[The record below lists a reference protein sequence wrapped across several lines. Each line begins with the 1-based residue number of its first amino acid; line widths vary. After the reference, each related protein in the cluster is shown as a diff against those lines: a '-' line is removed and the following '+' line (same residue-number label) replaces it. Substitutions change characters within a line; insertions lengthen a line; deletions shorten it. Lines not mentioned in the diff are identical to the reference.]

1 MGKKKIGIAIS
12 DPSHKIVTPFEVL
25 KKNKY
30 YLKELLLI
38 INDFNVGGIL
48 IGLPK
53 TDNDKNKMCQMVR
66 DLGVNIDKFLSENNF
81 DLPIFFWD
89 ESYTS
94 FEAEEITKDFFR
106 NTKEQNKHIDKFA
119 AKLMLD
125 DFFNENLDE
134 KKITESLHG
143 INVFDLTRV
152 LAGPTS
158 TQILGDL
165 GANVIKVERPNS
177 GDDSRNL
184 GPPYLDNS
192 SEIPQESSYYLSVN
206 RNKQSV
212 TIDLTKKEG
221 QMLAKKI
228 IKKCDVLVEN
238 FRAGNLKQYG
248 LDYKSVKK
256 INPKIIYCSITGFGQ
271 TGPYSKRGGYDY
283 LVQAMGGIMSITG
296 EKKGQPTKIGVGV
309 SDIITGLYACI
320 SILSALK
327 FRDVTSLGQH
337 IDISLMDS
345 QVAWLSYVAQG
356 YLTSGIT
363 PQRIGNDHPSIV
375 PYQTVKAKNGLMV
388 LAIAND
394 RQFKSF
400 CNFSGLKNLHLDP
413 KYKSNSQRV
422 KNRNSL
428 NKIIN
433 KTIKV
438 KSISY
443 WVSGLTKVNVP
454 CGPINDISQV
464 FKDPQVKSRNMKIK
478 MKHKKSKQKIDLI
491 ASPMKFSVSN
501 IKYKKPP
508 PTLGED
514 TELFLKKFLK
524 ISASDLKKLKLKKII

>member
-1 MGKKKIGIAIS
+1 MKKKI
-12 DPSHKIVTPFEVL
+12 
-25 KKNKY
+25 N
-30 YLKELLLI
+30 
-38 INDFNVGGIL
+38 
-48 IGLPK
+48 
-53 TDNDKNKMCQMVR
+53 
-66 DLGVNIDKFLSENNF
+66 
-81 DLPIFFWD
+81 
-89 ESYTS
+89 
-94 FEAEEITKDFFR
+94 
-106 NTKEQNKHIDKFA
+106 
-119 AKLMLD
+119 
-125 DFFNENLDE
+125 
-134 KKITESLHG
+134 ESLHG

-327 FRDVTSLGQH
+327 YRDVTSLGQH

-438 KSISY
+438 KNISY
-443 WVSGLTKVNVP
+443 WVNGLTKVNVP

>member
-1 MGKKKIGIAIS
+1 MK
-12 DPSHKIVTPFEVL
+12 
-25 KKNKY
+25 
-30 YLKELLLI
+30 
-38 INDFNVGGIL
+38 
-48 IGLPK
+48 
-53 TDNDKNKMCQMVR
+53 
-66 DLGVNIDKFLSENNF
+66 
-81 DLPIFFWD
+81 
-89 ESYTS
+89 
-94 FEAEEITKDFFR
+94 
-106 NTKEQNKHIDKFA
+106 
-119 AKLMLD
+119 
-125 DFFNENLDE
+125 

-165 GANVIKVERPNS
+165 GANIIKVERPNS

-184 GPPYLDNS
+184 GPPYLDSNL
-192 SEIPQESSYYLSVN
+192 EISQESSYYLSVN

-221 QMLAKKI
+221 QALAKKI

-248 LDYKSVKK
+248 LDYKSIKK

-327 FRDVTSLGQH
+327 FRDITSQGQH

-345 QVAWLSYVAQG
+345 QVSWLSYVAQG

-375 PYQTVKAKNGLMV
+375 PYQTVRAKNGLMV

-394 RQFKSF
+394 RQFKNF

-413 KYKSNSQRV
+413 KYKNNSQRV
-422 KNRNSL
+422 KNRSSL

-433 KTIKV
+433 KIIKA
-438 KSISY
+438 KNINF
-443 WVSGLTKVNVP
+443 WVNGLTKVNVP

-464 FKDPQVKSRNMKIK
+464 FEDPQVKSRNMKIK
-478 MKHKKSKQKIDLI
+478 MKHRKSKKKIDLI
-491 ASPMKFSVSN
+491 ASPIKFSVSK
-501 IKYKKPP
+501 IKYKKSPP
-508 PTLGED
+508 ILGED
-514 TELFLKKFLK
+514 TEFFLKSFLK
-524 ISASDLKKLKLKKII
+524 MKSSDIKKLKLKNII